1 MEYVV
6 DKKEYVVDKKD
17 YVVDKK
23 DYVVDKKDN
32 SIYPTANK
40 LKRISIT
47 VRNLIKSLG
56 SVVNSENVDFSAFT
70 SLAKLFAIE
79 ARLNRRFQKTTDARA
94 HDHIHAIRRF
104 MLNNYPTIYGDLYEL
119 RYYSISKND
128 HDERRL
134 QNNHNLRRVISEAF
148 PNFFDAM
155 PVVKVPM
162 VPIIDC
168 VNAGVLFSSVSAT
181 AFMAGFV
188 YCYILL
194 SSPLFRTV

>member
-1 MEYVV
+1 MDCVEEIIEHV
-6 DKKEYVVDKKD
+6 EDKKD
-17 YVVDKK
+17 YVDKK
-23 DYVVDKKDN
+23 DCIDHE
-32 SIYPTANK
+32 IYPSANK
-40 LKRISIT
+40 LKRIATT
-47 VRNLIKSLG
+47 VRVLIKSLG
-56 SVVNSENVDFSAFT
+56 SVVNSEYVNFSTFT
-70 SLAKLFAIE
+70 ALAKLFVIE
-79 ARLNRRFQKTTDARA
+79 ARLNKRLMKSTDPRVQE
-94 HDHIHAIRRF
+94 HIHSIRRF
-104 MLNNYPTIYGDLYEL
+104 MLDKYPTIYGDLYEL

-128 HDERRL
+128 HDELRL
-134 QNNHNLRRVISEAF
+134 QKNHNLRRVISEAF

-188 YCYILL
+188 YCYVLM